1 MVINANDDGINKLDN
16 LDCPLYIISYNREG
30 CKACNTLVPTPYC
43 IFIYSD
49 ATVIGQTYIY
59 KIFYVFYSI
68 IYIYTRK
75 H

>member
-30 CKACNTLVPTPYC
+30 CCNTLVPTPYC

-49 ATVIGQTYIY
+49 AIVIGQTYIY
-59 KIFYVFYSI
+59 IRYSMYSI
-68 IYIYTRK
+68 L
-75 H
+75 